1 MKKMYRSGF
10 IALISIVAVLVLLPS
25 AQAVDFKISGQ
36 INRGI
41 LWADNGNDSDL
52 KFVDNDNSSTRFRFT
67 GSNDFENNFFSRHR
81 LGKPDGVQF
90 YGRFGY

>member
-1 MKKMYRSGF
+1 MKKMYRSSF

-41 LWADNGNDSDL
+41 LWGDNGNDSDL

-67 GSNDFENNFFSRHR
+67 GSNDFEKNFSV
-81 LGKPDGVQF
+81 GIVWENQM
-90 YGRFGY
+90 